1 MKYYIKNNTLIIEG
15 KFEALSSGV
24 NGGRASI
31 VSILN
36 HQVQPDFNHKQPA
49 EYLNCLADTLNI
61 PGPFFGLLT
70 AVSMDNLCVSTED
83 YLTAFV
89 TAGVTHPSP
98 FKFDNS
104 VKYLKSKELSELSKI
119 GTINIILV
127 VKGILSEG
135 AMVGAVITATEA
147 KALTL
152 LDLGC
157 DFIGT
162 TTDAV
167 IVAYE
172 NQPHFFLE
180 YAGSG
185 TEFGDKIVKTV
196 SSGIKESLRL

>member
-1 MKYYIKNNTLIIEG
+1 M
-15 KFEALSSGV
+15 
-24 NGGRASI
+24 NGGRGSI

-61 PGPFFGLLT
+61 PRPFFGLLT

-98 FKFDNS
+98 FR
-104 VKYLKSKELSELSKI
+104 V

-127 VKGILSEG
+127 VKGVISEG
-135 AMVGAVITATEA
+135 AMIGAVITATEA

-152 LDLGC
+152 LDLGY
-157 DFIGT
+157 DFVGT

-172 NQPHFFLE
+172 NQPALYLE

-196 SSGIKESLRL
+196 SVGIKESLRL

>member
-24 NGGRASI
+24 NGGRSSIASI
-31 VSILN
+31 IN

-70 AVSMDNLCVSTED
+70 AVSMDNLCISTDD

-98 FKFDNS
+98 FR
-104 VKYLKSKELSELSKI
+104 I

-127 VKGILSEG
+127 IKGALSEG

-147 KALTL
+147 KGLAL
-152 LDLGC
+152 LDLG
-157 DFIGT
+157 FHFTGT
-162 TTDAV
+162 TTDAIV
-167 IVAYE
+167 VAYE
-172 NQPHFFLE
+172 KHPRYIE
-180 YAGSG
+180 YSG
-185 TEFGDKIVKTV
+185 TSTAFGEKIIKTV
-196 SSGIKESLRL
+196 IRGVKESATKK

>member
-24 NGGRASI
+24 NGGRGSV
-31 VSILN
+31 VSIIN

-98 FKFDNS
+98 FR
-104 VKYLKSKELSELSKI
+104 V

-152 LDLGC
+152 LDHGC

-172 NQPHFFLE
+172 NQPRFYLE

-185 TEFGDKIVKTV
+185 TEFGDKIIKTV
-196 SSGIKESLRL
+196 YGGIKESLRL